1 MKTKLTC
8 LLLALVMMLSLLVT
22 ACATDEPEEG
32 DEPSDSSTPE
42 TPDGTPEEPDEVKI
56 TPDLPEMNFN
66 QAEFH
71 CLHWNLDSIVGGSW
85 VPWEEI
91 DIDEPTG
98 ETLDDQVYRRNA
110 YVEETYNAVISTEYC
125 MAHTEMP
132 LKIRA
137 AVSTNDNTYQIMVQ
151 RSANLSAMW
160 TEGLFKNLRGEDMQ
174 YIDLEKPW
182 WNQSSLD
189 TFTFGEVTQFASS
202 EMLILDK
209 SETGGIFF
217 STVLQSDHN
226 LPNFYEMV
234 ENGEWTWEA
243 MRESAEVV
251 VDDLNGDDVMD
262 ANDQW
267 GTCGNRAPFPYLYVA
282 AGKSFGEIDEDGYLF
297 TTIQEDDNIDF
308 MIEIHDEMIF
318 QDSHAHSDVIPD
330 FGITKKFKA
339 NEILFLYYSIKMSN
353 NLRDMES
360 NYGILPFP
368 KYDEYQEGYHH
379 LIMPDGD
386 SIIGVPLSCG
396 DTDLTSFM
404 LEAISAESYYTV
416 YPAFYDVVM
425 MSKFTRDP
433 QSRDMLKII
442 FDTRTY
448 DIGSIYGYGGFYG
461 KLITHAANS
470 RNSNLA
476 SLFASGEKTIT
487 SSIEQLNDLIDEWN
501 Q

>member
-1 MKTKLTC
+1 
-8 LLLALVMMLSLLVT
+8 
-22 ACATDEPEEG
+22 
-32 DEPSDSSTPE
+32 
-42 TPDGTPEEPDEVKI
+42 
-56 TPDLPEMNFN
+56 
-66 QAEFH
+66 
-71 CLHWNLDSIVGGSW
+71 
-85 VPWEEI
+85 
-91 DIDEPTG
+91 
-98 ETLDDQVYRRNA
+98 
-110 YVEETYNAVISTEYC
+110 
-125 MAHTEMP
+125 
-132 LKIRA
+132 
-137 AVSTNDNTYQIMVQ
+137 
-151 RSANLSAMW
+151 
-160 TEGLFKNLRGEDMQ
+160 
-174 YIDLEKPW
+174 
-182 WNQSSLD
+182 
-189 TFTFGEVTQFASS
+189 
-202 EMLILDK
+202 
-209 SETGGIFF
+209 
-217 STVLQSDHN
+217 
-226 LPNFYEMV
+226 
-234 ENGEWTWEA
+234 
-243 MRESAEVV
+243 VV

-267 GTCGNRAPFPYLYVA
+267 GSSGNRAPFPYLYVA

-297 TTIQEDDNIDF
+297 TTILEDDNIDF

-318 QDSHAHSDVIPD
+318 QDSHAHSDIIPD
-330 FGITKKFKA
+330 FSIAKKFKA
-339 NEILFLYYSIKMSN
+339 NEILFVYYSIKMSN
-353 NLRDMES
+353 NLRDMDS

-448 DIGSIYGYGGFYG
+448 DIGSIYGFGGFYG

>member
-8 LLLALVMMLSLLVT
+8 LFLALVLMLSLFVT
-22 ACATDEPEEG
+22 ACATDEPAP
-32 DEPSDSSTPE
+32 DENPDQSTPE
-42 TPDGTPEEPDEVKI
+42 TPEETPEEPEEIKI
-56 TPDLPEMNFN
+56 TPDLPEMDFDK
-66 QAEFH
+66 AEFH

-110 YVEETYNAVISTEYC
+110 YVEETYNVVISTEYC

-132 LKIRA
+132 VKIRA
-137 AVSTNDNTYQIMVQ
+137 AVSTDDNTYQIMVQ
-151 RSANLSAMW
+151 RSGNLSAMW
-160 TEGLFKNLRGEDMQ
+160 TEGLFKNLRGEDME
-174 YIDLEKPW
+174 YLDFEKPW
-182 WNQSSLD
+182 WNTNSLE
-189 TFTFGEVTQFASS
+189 TFTFGEVTQFVAS

-217 STVLQSDHN
+217 STVLQN
-226 LPNFYEMV
+226 NYELPNYYEMV
-234 ENGEWTWEA
+234 ENGEWTWEVL
-243 MRESAEVV
+243 REGAEIVTE
-251 VDDLNGDDVMD
+251 DLNGDDIMD

-267 GTCGNRAPFPYLYVA
+267 GSCGNRAPFPYLYVA
-282 AGKSFGEIDEDGYLF
+282 SGYSFGQIDEDGYLF
-297 TTIQEDDNIDF
+297 TNIQDDDQIDF
-308 MIEIHDEMIF
+308 MIEIHDEMIY
-318 QDSHAHSDVIPD
+318 QDSHAHSDVIPE
-330 FGITKKFKA
+330 FSIAKKFKA
-339 NEILFLYYSIKMSN
+339 NEILFVYYSIKMSN

-368 KYDEYQEGYHH
+368 KYDEYQESYHH

-396 DTDLTSFM
+396 DAELTAFM

-433 QSRDMLKII
+433 ESRDMLKLI

-461 KLITHAANS
+461 TLITHAANK
-470 RNSNLA
+470 RDSNLA
-476 SLFASGEKTIT
+476 SLFASNTSTIN
-487 SSIEQLNDLIDEWN
+487 SSIDKLNELIDSWN